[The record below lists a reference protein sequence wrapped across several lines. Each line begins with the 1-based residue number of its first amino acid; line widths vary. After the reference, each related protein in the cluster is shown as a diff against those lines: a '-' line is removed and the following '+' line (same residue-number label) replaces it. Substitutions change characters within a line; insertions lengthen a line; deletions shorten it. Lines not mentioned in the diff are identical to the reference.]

1 MEYTKHSFF
10 FAGYLRKELRPCLDP
25 RMPMALWCF
34 RISYVYFPPYGF
46 VWKGLP
52 QLLYFFHTTAIIWD
66 NWQILGKNTLESY
79 HHVTNAP
86 QLFRI
91 PASIFRRSKIT
102 LCWWHISHFVD
113 PIIFLFLRRFGSLN
127 PPQWLN
133 LMIWWHLSLMVKPP
147 CETPWFMA
155 KSPHFWEKS
164 LQFGGW
170 NPLFLVVNPE
180 KSIYPLVN

>member
-1 MEYTKHSFF
+1 MEYTKPQFF
-10 FAGYLRKELRPCLDP
+10 FCRVSKE
-25 RMPMALWCF
+25 
-34 RISYVYFPPYGF
+34 RIEAMFWTPECPWLYDVLGSLMYIFPHM
-46 VWKGLP
+46 GLSEKDFP
-52 QLLYFFHTTAIIWD
+52 KLLYFFHTTAIIWD

-113 PIIFLFLRRFGSLN
+113 PHNFFCFSADFGSLN

-147 CETPWFMA
+147 W
-155 KSPHFWEKS
+155 
-164 LQFGGW
+164 W
-170 NPLFLVVNPE
+170 NTMVHG
-180 KSIYPLVN
+180 